1 MSVCLHEKIRCTNC
15 EKFCLLCG
23 VKLPADFTPGK
34 VSPTAEEAAEKAA
47 EAVEK
52 PTKRVTRKK
61 VK

>member
-23 VKLPADFTPGK
+23 VKLPADFMTGK
-34 VSPTAEEAAEKAA
+34 VSPTAEEGAEKSA
-47 EAVEK
+47 EAAEK
-52 PTKRVTRKK
+52 PTKKVTRKK

>member
-23 VKLPADFTPGK
+23 EKLPADFIPGK
-34 VSPTAEEAAEKAA
+34 VSPTAEETAEMAAEAAEK
-47 EAVEK
+47 
-52 PTKRVTRKK
+52 PTRKATRKK